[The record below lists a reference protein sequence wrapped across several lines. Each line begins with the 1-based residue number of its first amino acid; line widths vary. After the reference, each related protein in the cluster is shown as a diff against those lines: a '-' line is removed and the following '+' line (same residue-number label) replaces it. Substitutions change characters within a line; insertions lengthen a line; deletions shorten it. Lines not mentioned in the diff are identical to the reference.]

1 MSLDKELEFSDNNQM
16 RKPEGEQGGTWGVTD
31 AGRACLGVL
40 LTSLSNK
47 ACILAFAHSILGSRC
62 KFGSVAPSLMFFI

>member
-16 RKPEGEQGGTWGVTD
+16 HKSGDEQGGTWGVSG
-31 AGRACLGVL
+31 AGRVRLGVL

-47 ACILAFAHSILGSRC
+47 ACS
-62 KFGSVAPSLMFFI
+62 